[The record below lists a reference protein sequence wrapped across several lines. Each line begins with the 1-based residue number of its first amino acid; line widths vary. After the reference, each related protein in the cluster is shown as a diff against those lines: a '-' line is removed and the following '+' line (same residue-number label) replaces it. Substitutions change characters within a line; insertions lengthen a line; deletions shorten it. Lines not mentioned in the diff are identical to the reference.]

1 MRKMRGI
8 EKVELIDKMRRRL
21 WTLPGGM
28 KTSTHV
34 GFSVNEKEVED
45 CAAWLDKAFGDELG
59 RVLEKYYKTMN
70 CGVEELLQ
78 GEFVKLVDW
87 LKTAVKIAVKKAR
100 LRRRLLRTLK
110 PLKGYLTT
118 KIIRNGVE
126 VDGLT
131 FEIKN
136 EKDLKAVR
144 SLLWQFRAQQ
154 NAPFEFFGWMVRRP
168 QVILGNSGRRVVQ
181 TQRGPCMVTWTKNEE
196 KERGRE

>member
-1 MRKMRGI
+1 MEQRKMRGI

-59 RVLEKYYKTMN
+59 RVLKKYYKTMN
-70 CGVEELLQ
+70 CGVEELIQ
-78 GEFVKLVDW
+78 GEFVKLTKW
-87 LKTAVKIAVKKAR
+87 LKTAVKIAVRKAR
-100 LRRRLLRTLK
+100 LDCKILRTLK

-118 KIIRNGVE
+118 KKIRNGVE

-131 FEIKN
+131 FEVKN

-144 SLLWQFRAQQ
+144 SLLWQFLAQQ
-154 NAPFEFFGWMVRRP
+154 NPPSEFFSWMTIRP
-168 QVILGNSGRRVVQ
+168 QVILGSGGKRVVQ
-181 TQRGPCMVTWTKNEE
+181 TQSGPCMVIWPSN
-196 KERGRE
+196 GREV

>member
-1 MRKMRGI
+1 MDPRKMRGI

-34 GFSVNEKEVED
+34 GFLESEKEVED
-45 CAAWLDKAFGDELG
+45 CAAWLDKTFGDELG
-59 RVLEKYYKTMN
+59 KVLKKYYKTMN
-70 CGVEELLQ
+70 CDVEELLQ

-100 LRRRLLRTLK
+100 LRRKLLRTLK

-118 KIIRNGVE
+118 KIIRNGVV

-154 NAPFEFFGWMVRRP
+154 NAPHEFFTWIMSRV
-168 QVILGNSGRRVVQ
+168 QVTLGDSRKRLVQ
-181 TQRGPCMVTWTKNEE
+181 TQRGPCTVTWPSNEE
-196 KERGRE
+196 

>member
-1 MRKMRGI
+1 MEQRKMRGI
-8 EKVELIDKMRRRL
+8 EKVEIIDKGRRKL
-21 WTLPGGM
+21 WTLPGVM
-28 KTSTHV
+28 KTATHV

-59 RVLEKYYKTMN
+59 KVLKKYYKTMN

-78 GEFVKLVDW
+78 GEFVKLANW

-100 LRRRLLRTLK
+100 LRRKILRTLK
-110 PLKGYLTT
+110 PLKGYLATR
-118 KIIRNGVE
+118 IIRNGVK

-131 FEIKN
+131 FEIRN

-154 NAPFEFFGWMVRRP
+154 NAPCEFFGWMVRQP
-168 QVILGNSGRRVVQ
+168 QIILGVSGRRVVQ
-181 TQRGPCMVTWTKNEE
+181 TQRGPCTVTWPSFPDL
-196 KERGRE
+196 